1 MFSDP
6 PNFGLLV
13 GMVFVL
19 AIVWWV
25 MVHYLWQDEIG
36 EMVEGGVF
44 GPAFWCNV
52 ALVAINALLMIGFC

>member
-1 MFSDP
+1 
-6 PNFGLLV
+6 
-13 GMVFVL
+13 MVFVL